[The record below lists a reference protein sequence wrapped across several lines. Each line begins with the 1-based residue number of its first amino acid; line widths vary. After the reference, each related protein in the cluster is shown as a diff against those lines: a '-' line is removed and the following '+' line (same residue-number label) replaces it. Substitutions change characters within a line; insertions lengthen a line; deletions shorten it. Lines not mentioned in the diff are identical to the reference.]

1 MFRPTAGTIDKE
13 RKTEMNSKRNNV
25 SELED
30 VKVPVKY
37 KISALWMSALC
48 CYVYGDFFSLFQPG
62 KLAGMLAG
70 RIDPLGP
77 ATQGVLLGVSI
88 SMAIPSVMIF
98 LSLALRPKINRW
110 ANIILGVIYTVFVL
124 ITMPG
129 AWNFYLFFGTLDMVL
144 TLLIVWYAWRWPRVG
159 A

>member
-1 MFRPTAGTIDKE
+1 MFRPIAGTTDKE
-13 RKTEMNSKRNNV
+13 RKTEMNSNGNIRA
-25 SELED
+25 ELED
-30 VKVPVKY
+30 AKVPVKY
-37 KISALWMSALC
+37 KISALWASAMF

-70 RIDPLGP
+70 NIEPLGP

-98 LSLALRPKINRW
+98 LSLALRPKVNRW

-144 TLLIVWYAWRWPRVG
+144 TLLIVWYAWSWQRVS